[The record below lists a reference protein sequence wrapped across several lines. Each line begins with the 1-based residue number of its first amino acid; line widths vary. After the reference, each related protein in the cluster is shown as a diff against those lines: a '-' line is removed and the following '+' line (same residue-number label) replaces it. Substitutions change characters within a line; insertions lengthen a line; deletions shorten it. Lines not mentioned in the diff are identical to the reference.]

1 MKDIEP
7 RFFDTENK
15 ILAHLEWEAIRVI
28 NFDGSHIDM
37 GEAYPK
43 YEQPQNFWMQKYFD
57 NGSDEHHGI
66 KSKITRKEYQSLH
79 DFYEALKPLLKP
91 KKKGKAL
98 KDAKH
103 RTAQA
108 SYQREQLGD
117 GFIEGKPE
125 LFKDA
130 RDVAKYIA
138 DMGKDE
144 AIFTDQLAQLLFR
157 HKALELSDT
166 QIQTLWNFL
175 DNQVEKH
182 LKLDR
187 VEAAILDE
195 DNKNLYF
202 MWGKIK
208 REYPKGDTFT
218 WTTKE
223 AAAKCGCSRTNIAPI
238 MKKLEKLGAI
248 TLIQPGKAGAN
259 SPRAALY
266 RRDA

>member
-28 NFDGSHIDM
+28 NFDGNHTDIAD
-37 GEAYPK
+37 AYPK
-43 YEQPQNFWMQKYFD
+43 FEQPQNFWMQKYFD

-66 KSKITRKEYQSLH
+66 KSKITRKEYQSLD
-79 DFYEALKPLLKP
+79 DFYEALKPILKP
-91 KKKGKAL
+91 KPRGKML
-98 KDAKH
+98 KDKKK
-103 RTAQA
+103 RTSQKE
-108 SYQREQLGD
+108 YQRDTKGEA
-117 GFIEGKPE
+117 FIDNDPLFAAAAKSAFALAEAGADASVVVTKASE
-125 LFKDA
+125 LASEFNDEIDLTEA
-130 RDVAKYIA
+130 QIAVLCDYIQQRI
-138 DMGKDE
+138 D
-144 AIFTDQLAQLLFR
+144 
-157 HKALELSDT
+157 
-166 QIQTLWNFL
+166 
-175 DNQVEKH
+175 KH
-182 LKLDR
+182 QKLDI
-187 VEAAILDE
+187 VESKIIDE